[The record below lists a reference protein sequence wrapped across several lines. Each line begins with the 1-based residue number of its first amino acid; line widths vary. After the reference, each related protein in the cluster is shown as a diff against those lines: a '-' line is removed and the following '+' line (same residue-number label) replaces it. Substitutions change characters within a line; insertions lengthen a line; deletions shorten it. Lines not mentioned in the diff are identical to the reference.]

1 MERGRGWGMVL
12 TPLTLDLALNFTV
25 FNLAR
30 SFFSTL
36 QTDAAS
42 AGEGLDQRMCV
53 FVCVCALHSH
63 LLLLGTTPTSSPSP
77 RCLACHHSSSEALTT
92 WRTSPK
98 RKSRPWLGSPESL
111 LLS

>member
-1 MERGRGWGMVL
+1 MGKGRGCGLVL
-12 TPLTLDLALNFTV
+12 TPLSLALALNFTV

-42 AGEGLDQRMCV
+42 AGGGLERR
-53 FVCVCALHSH
+53 APAGHTH
-63 LLLLGTTPTSSPSP
+63 LLLLGTTPTSSTSP
-77 RCLACHHSSSEALTT
+77 WAVSCRACHHSSSEALST

-98 RKSRPWLGSPESL
+98 RKLRPWLGRPESL